1 MFDASTLGKI
11 EVVGKDAVTFMNR
24 MYVNGWTS
32 LAVGRSRYG
41 VLLRDDGFVYD
52 DGVVART
59 AEDRFHVTTT
69 TGGAAGVL
77 RLMEDYLQ
85 TEWPELNVFLT
96 SISEQWSVIAV
107 QGPNSRR
114 VLEGLVE
121 GIDMSAQAMPHMSVA
136 RGRICGAP
144 LLLFRVSFTGELGF
158 EVNVPADFGQAV
170 WETIYAAGQKYDITP
185 YGTEAMHVLRAEK
198 GYIIV
203 GQETDGTVTPDDAGL
218 GWAIGKTK
226 PDFVGK
232 RSLQRPSM
240 SAENRKQL
248 VGLFTADPQVVLD
261 EGSQIMQGSA
271 QKPPVRPIGHVTSSY
286 HSAVLGRSIALALV
300 SGGRARM
307 GETLYVPTGN
317 GDVAVKVTSPVFY
330 DPEGVR
336 LNG

>member
-1 MFDASTLGKI
+1 
-11 EVVGKDAVTFMNR
+11 
-24 MYVNGWTS
+24 
-32 LAVGRSRYG
+32 
-41 VLLRDDGFVYD
+41 
-52 DGVVART
+52 
-59 AEDRFHVTTT
+59 
-69 TGGAAGVL
+69 
-77 RLMEDYLQ
+77 
-85 TEWPELNVFLT
+85 
-96 SISEQWSVIAV
+96 
-107 QGPNSRR
+107 
-114 VLEGLVE
+114 
-121 GIDMSAQAMPHMSVA
+121 
-136 RGRICGAP
+136 
-144 LLLFRVSFTGELGF
+144 
-158 EVNVPADFGQAV
+158 VPADFGQAV
-170 WETIYAAGQKYDITP
+170 WEAIYTAGQRYDITP

-261 EGSQIMQGSA
+261 EGSQVMQGSG

-300 SGGRARM
+300 SGGRART
-307 GETLYVPTGN
+307 GDTLYVPTGN

-330 DPEGVR
+330 DPEGAR